1 MYGLHACVYVCV
13 HMCGGPRLASEAFH
27 DHSASLSLK
36 QSLSVEITDTGLSR
50 AHWFWG
56 PHLSSESQVGP
67 HTHQL
72 LSGVWGSKLWS
83 HASWQVLYPLHPL
96 FSPHKACYF
105 LTPFFLFF
113 NWIQFRVLGQCLL
126 SPTPVLE
133 YLLHMIDKETPSNP
147 RPDSHA
153 AANCL
158 HLPLVIPKPLLRTV
172 TAHCGLNIIL
182 STWPLAINV

>member
-1 MYGLHACVYVCV
+1 MIILHPNHWDRVSQWRSLIQACPA
-13 HMCGGPRLASEAFH
+13 GPLV
-27 DHSASLSLK
+27 LGTPL
-36 QSLSVEITDTGLSR
+36 V
-50 AHWFWG
+50 FWV
-56 PHLSSESQVGP
+56 PESQVGP

-96 FSPHKACYF
+96 FSSHKGCYF
-105 LTPFFLFF
+105 LTPFSLFF

-126 SPTPVLE
+126 LPTPVLE
-133 YLLHMIDKETPSNP
+133 SLLHMVDKETPSNP
-147 RPDSHA
+147 RSDSHT

-172 TAHCGLNIIL
+172 AAHCGLNIIL
-182 STWPLAINV
+182 STWPPAINV